1 MSLSGQPAALLAYLK
16 KHPEGIDR
24 KIAEEELGIY
34 WLSCRIRDLK
44 RKGYRFRITPKEVR
58 TRQGKKTTIAVY
70 HLITDDE
77 KETKAEAPTT
87 PGADRSPDKD
97 GRPVS
102 APSASP
108 RHFGPPT
115 IDKKGQSRLPW

>member
-1 MSLSGQPAALLAYLK
+1 MGLSGQPAALLAYLR

-44 RKGYRFRITPKEVR
+44 RKGFRFRITPKTVR
-58 TRQGKKTTIAVY
+58 TRQGKKTTIAIY
-70 HLITDDE
+70 HLIEDE
-77 KETKAEAPTT
+77 AEAPEI
-87 PGADRSPDKD
+87 PGANRSPDKD
-97 GRPVS
+97 VAPIP

-108 RHFGPPT
+108 KRFGPPT
-115 IDKKGQSRLPW
+115 VDRKGQRRLPW